1 MLYNRTPL
9 PDGMLEDDVVCKSC
23 YEQIEKTNKEEIKE
37 AKIEQSEHT
46 KQLLARTPDYK
57 KQWDKNGVIQ
67 FKNERIAILQRRYG
81 AEVEFII
88 AFDYLTTQSYELK
101 AIDEDKTG
109 DAHGL
114 LGGVNSYFYFQK
126 KDSIK

>member
-1 MLYNRTPL
+1 MP
-9 PDGMLEDDVVCKSC
+9 EDHVVCKSC
-23 YEQIEKTNKEEIKE
+23 YDEIEKSNKPEIKE
-37 AKIEQSEHT
+37 AENELSIITRK
-46 KQLLARTPDYK
+46 LLARTLEYK
-57 KQWDKNGVIQ
+57 KQWDKNGIIQ

-81 AEVEFII
+81 AQVEFII
-88 AFDYLTTQSYELK
+88 AFDYFTTQCYELK

-109 DAHGL
+109 DTHGL